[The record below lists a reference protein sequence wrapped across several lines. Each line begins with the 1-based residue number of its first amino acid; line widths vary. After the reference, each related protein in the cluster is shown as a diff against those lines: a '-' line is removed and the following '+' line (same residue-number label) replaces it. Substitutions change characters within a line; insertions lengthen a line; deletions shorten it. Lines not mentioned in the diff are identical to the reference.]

1 MPNYQTPGVYVE
13 EVSTGPRPIE
23 AVGSSCAAFLGYAPD
38 LSAHVHDPT
47 AINNWTQFVKEFA
60 DVPDAKSTH
69 LSRAVYA
76 FFDNG
81 GSRCFVVNLGKDG
94 VLAGKT
100 VGTQRQGVAAL
111 EEVDEVAIV
120 AAPGFTD
127 PGSYDAVLSHCEKMK
142 DRVAILDSP
151 EEIPKLELLAN
162 VATEEVKPPSAT
174 GTRARGA
181 AAAAA
186 AADAGADGTRP
197 KPAGLKPRSSPGG
210 YGAVYAP
217 WITVRDPFDSSL
229 LNVPPSG
236 AVAGIYARTDGTRG
250 VHKAPAN
257 EIVRGALNVAYR
269 ITKED
274 QGNLNQ
280 AGVNCIRF
288 FPTDGIRIW
297 GARTLA
303 DDPQW
308 RYINVRRLF
317 NMVEESI
324 ARSTRWVVF
333 EPNDQTLWKS
343 IKRDVG
349 AFLTRLWRDGALMGA
364 TPDQAFFVKCDE
376 ETNPPDVI
384 DSGTVVTLIGIAP
397 VKPAEFIVFRIG
409 QHTGGTD
416 VKTEEKKEKPDA

>member
-1 MPNYQTPGVYVE
+1 MPNYLTPGVYVE
-13 EVSTGPRPIE
+13 EVSSGPRPIE
-23 AVGSSCAAFLGYAPD
+23 GVGTSCAAFLGFAPD
-38 LSAHVHDPT
+38 LAAYPHEPR
-47 AINNWTQFVKEFA
+47 AINNWSQFIKEFA
-60 DVPDAKSTH
+60 NVKEPESTH
-69 LSRAVYA
+69 LARAVYA
-76 FFDNG
+76 FFENG
-81 GSRCFVVNLGKDG
+81 GTRCFIVNLGKNG
-94 VLAGKT
+94 LLAGRV
-100 VGTQRQGVAAL
+100 VGGQRQGVAAL

-127 PGSYDAVLSHCEKMK
+127 PSSYDAVLTHCEKMK
-142 DRVAILDSP
+142 DRVAVLDSP
-151 EEIPKLELLAN
+151 EEIPQLELLAN
-162 VATEEVKPPSAT
+162 VATEEVKPPA
-174 GTRARGA
+174 TRARGA
-181 AAAAA
+181 AAAADPA
-186 AADAGADGTRP
+186 TPADPARP
-197 KPAGLKPRSSPGG
+197 KPTGLKPRASPGG
-210 YGAVYAP
+210 FGAVYAP
-217 WITVRDPFDSSL
+217 WITVRDPLDPTQL
-229 LNVPPSG
+229 INAPPSG

-308 RYINVRRLF
+308 RYVNVRRLF

-324 ARSTRWVVF
+324 SRSTRWVVF

-384 DSGTVVTLIGIAP
+384 DAGMVVTLIGIAP
-397 VKPAEFIVFRIG
+397 VKPAEFIVFKIG

-416 VKTEEKKEKPDA
+416 VKTDEGKKEDKKDA